1 MAVAV
6 KTSPDARSSGLQAN
20 PALLSLVGVGYLLIC
35 LVVVFKLIPGLW
47 WEAWDGL
54 GLARYPFFGGTL
66 LAITVVVCGIL
77 LLVAGSRLL
86 GSEQPAGVRA
96 GVFVAFVGLLA
107 VLLLARWVSMWLEH
121 WTYDLRWF
129 GNPTTPSILTAV
141 AGLALL
147 AGWLHLF
154 TRPGFQAYVRRFED
168 GGWFS
173 TAPYKGNQ
181 GQKVRRG
188 TILGILILAGAGVYT
203 MISHGVLRRG
213 PQDWGVNIPFS
224 GKVAVSSFGD
234 ARPFISELPAEQK
247 NRVMIHWPGGP
258 DSSFQEGQI
267 VALESYRDA
276 VKKAAETDRELS
288 SALAKIATDEP
299 TAYLVELNR
308 EVIGRPLQQA
318 LRDATFT
325 EATTVRLQTTFD
337 QTPWE
342 DIGEAVAVFSREA
355 DANQRTRL
363 GSVLLVPTAV
373 LVLDRYVVRDLNDE
387 TTPQR
392 NVKVRLRG
400 DSALQEGQIVSRD
413 KFDAEVARL
422 EELRKKG
429 RDRELPQETALQ
441 PMSGEVRYSS
451 ITLLPAMQYTVPL
464 LILAASLWLA
474 WRLVNMPTFADFLI
488 ATEAELNKVSWTT
501 QKRLVQDTVVVLVT
515 VFLMAVFLFGMDW
528 AWKEILSW
536 KPIGVLHIP
545 QDQSQ
550 QNQKTE
556 AKRW

>member
-20 PALLSLVGVGYLLIC
+20 PALFSLVGVGYLLIC

-54 GLARYPFFGGTL
+54 GLARYQFFGGTL
-66 LAITVVVCGIL
+66 LAVTAVACGVL
-77 LLVAGSRLL
+77 LLIAGNRML
-86 GSEQPAGVRA
+86 GAEQPPGVRA
-96 GVFVAFVGLLA
+96 GVFVGFVGFLT
-107 VLLLARWVSMWLEH
+107 VLLLTRWVSLWLEH

-129 GNPTTPSILTAV
+129 GNTATPSIITAV

-147 AGWLHLF
+147 VGWIQLF
-154 TRPGFQAYVRRFED
+154 LRPWFQVYVRRLED

-181 GQKVRRG
+181 GQKVRRA
-188 TILGILILAGAGVYT
+188 TILGILLLAGAGVYT
-203 MISHGVLRRG
+203 MISHGLLRRG
-213 PQDWGVNIPFS
+213 PNDWGVNIPFT
-224 GKVAVSSFGD
+224 GKVAVGSFGD
-234 ARPFISELPAEQK
+234 TREFIAALPAEQK
-247 NRVMIHWPGGP
+247 SRVMIRWPGSP
-258 DSSFQEGQI
+258 DSGFQEGQI
-267 VALESYRDA
+267 VSLQSYREA
-276 VKKAAETDRELS
+276 VKKAAASDPDLKA
-288 SALAKIATDEP
+288 ALDKVTAEEP
-299 TAYLVELNR
+299 AAYLVELNR
-308 EVIGRPLQQA
+308 EVIGQPLRKA
-318 LRDATFT
+318 LREAVFT
-325 EATTVRLQTTFD
+325 EATTARLENTFE

-342 DIGEAVAVFSREA
+342 DIGEAVVAFSREA
-355 DANQRTRL
+355 DTEQRKKL
-363 GSVLLVPTAV
+363 SSVLLVPTAV
-373 LVLDRYVVRDLNDE
+373 LVLDRYAVRDLND
-387 TTPQR
+387 QASAQQ
-392 NVKVRLRG
+392 NVKVRVRG
-400 DSALQEGQIVSRD
+400 DSDFKEGQIVSRE

-422 EELRKKG
+422 EDLRKKG
-429 RDRELPQETALQ
+429 RDRELPQEMALQ
-441 PMSGEVRYSS
+441 PVSGEVQYSS
-451 ITLLPAMQYTVPL
+451 LTLLPAVQMTLPL
-464 LILAASLWLA
+464 LIIAASLWLA

-515 VFLMAVFLFGMDW
+515 VFLMSVFLFGMDW

-536 KPIGVLHIP
+536 RPIGVLHIP